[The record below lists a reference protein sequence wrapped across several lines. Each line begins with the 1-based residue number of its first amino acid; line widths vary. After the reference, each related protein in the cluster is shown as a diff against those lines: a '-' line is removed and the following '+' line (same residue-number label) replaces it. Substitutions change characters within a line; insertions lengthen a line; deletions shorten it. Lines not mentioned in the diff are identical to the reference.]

1 MVVVETQQREPF
13 PVQSVRRRRKRS
25 EWGNYLFVLPAV
37 LFLAAFMIYP
47 MIFNIQMS
55 FRDVKAE
62 TLLSGGAF
70 VGFQNYAAVLADPV
84 TRGTLINSIVFTVVC
99 LVFQVGIG
107 LGLALFYNLRF
118 PGAKFMRGLYL
129 IAWTIPIVVSGVT
142 FKWLFEGDSGFIN
155 YLLISAGI
163 IKDPVY
169 WMADA
174 NTALWAIIIVNI
186 WLGVPFFLTLM
197 YTALQTIPA
206 DLYEA
211 ASIDGASAIERF
223 WHITL
228 PMIRPALTSS
238 LILGLIYTIKVFDL
252 VWVTTQGGPL
262 DASQLV
268 STLAYKFVF
277 NQFQFGQGSALLNLL
292 FLFLFVVT
300 LFYLRSVDREA
311 KS

>member
-1 MVVVETQQREPF
+1 MVVVETQQREHF

-118 PGAKFMRGLYL
+118 
-129 IAWTIPIVVSGVT
+129 
-142 FKWLFEGDSGFIN
+142 
-155 YLLISAGI
+155 
-163 IKDPVY
+163 
-169 WMADA
+169 
-174 NTALWAIIIVNI
+174 
-186 WLGVPFFLTLM
+186 
-197 YTALQTIPA
+197 
-206 DLYEA
+206 
-211 ASIDGASAIERF
+211 
-223 WHITL
+223 
-228 PMIRPALTSS
+228 
-238 LILGLIYTIKVFDL
+238 
-252 VWVTTQGGPL
+252 
-262 DASQLV
+262 
-268 STLAYKFVF
+268 
-277 NQFQFGQGSALLNLL
+277 
-292 FLFLFVVT
+292 
-300 LFYLRSVDREA
+300 
-311 KS
+311 